1 MFDRIEFLISEA
13 FVALRRNT
21 WMTFAAITTATTALF
36 LLGGLTF
43 VFLTI
48 SKSAND
54 LQQRIEIRVFMQE
67 GAQKDAISQAIQKIA
82 QIPSVREA
90 TLIPRDVAWKEYK
103 AKFPDI
109 VEDLDNPLPDSI
121 RVRITSATNA
131 PDIAR
136 RIQAMPGV
144 EPGGVR
150 YMDEARQV
158 VSDSLKTLR
167 WLGISL
173 GVVMLLT
180 AGILI
185 YNTIRMTI
193 VARRREIRIMHLVG
207 ATRFTIATPMVIEGV
222 VQGAIGGLVA
232 AGLIW
237 ACHTGFQRL
246 LSDLAV
252 TARLDAFPVSTWV
265 FALAVAGSMY
275 GLICS
280 SFAMRDPRKV
290 RG

>member
-54 LQQRIEIRVFMQE
+54 LQQRIEIRVFMKE
-67 GAQKDAISQAIQKIA
+67 GAEKDAISQAIQKIA
-82 QIPSVREA
+82 QIPSVKEA

-109 VEDLDNPLPDSI
+109 VEDLENPLPDSI
-121 RVRITSATNA
+121 RVRITSATSA

-144 EPGGVR
+144 EPNGVR

-265 FALAVAGSMY
+265 IALAVAGSTY

>member
-13 FVALRRNT
+13 LVALRRNT

-36 LLGGLTF
+36 LLGGLTY

-48 SKSAND
+48 SKSANE
-54 LQQRIEIRVFMQE
+54 LQQRIEIRVFMKE
-67 GAQKDAISQAIQKIA
+67 GSSKDAIGEAIKKIG
-82 QIPSVREA
+82 QIHAVKEA
-90 TLIPRDVAWKEYK
+90 TLIPRETAWKEYK

-109 VEDLDNPLPDSI
+109 VEDLENPLPDSI
-121 RVRITSATNA
+121 RVRITSATEA
-131 PDIAR
+131 PEIAR
-136 RIQAMPGV
+136 RIQAFPAV

-193 VARRREIRIMHLVG
+193 VARRREIRIMQLVG
-207 ATRFTIATPMVIEGV
+207 ATKLTIATPMVIEGV
-222 VQGAIGGLVA
+222 IQGALGGLVA

-237 ACHTGFQRL
+237 ACHTGFCRL
-246 LSDLAV
+246 LADLAV
-252 TARLDAFPVSTWV
+252 TAKLDTFPVTPWLV
-265 FALAVAGSMY
+265 ALAAAGSTY
-275 GLICS
+275 GFVCS
-280 SFAMRDPRKV
+280 MLAMRDPRKV
-290 RG
+290 RV